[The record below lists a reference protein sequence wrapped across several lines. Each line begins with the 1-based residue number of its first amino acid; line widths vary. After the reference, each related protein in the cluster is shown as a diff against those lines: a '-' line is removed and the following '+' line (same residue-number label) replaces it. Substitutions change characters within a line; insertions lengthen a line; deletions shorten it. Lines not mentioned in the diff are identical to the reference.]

1 LENKLN
7 SEQQNEDNE
16 NGDIKQITTKKIVDI
31 LND

>member
-7 SEQQNEDNE
+7 LEQQNGNNE
-16 NGDIKQITTKKIVDI
+16 QGDIKQITTKKIVDV